1 MAKIDI
7 DQLLSMTEDL
17 EVDSVTYRINYFDI
31 DQLLERT
38 SEW

>member
-1 MAKIDI
+1 MEKVDI
-7 DQLLSMTEDL
+7 DQLLSITEDL
-17 EVDSVTYRINYFDI
+17 EVEPVTYSIHFLDI

>member
-7 DQLLSMTEDL
+7 DQLLLMTEDL
-17 EVDSVTYRINYFDI
+17 EVDTVTYRINYFDI
-31 DQLLERT
+31 DQLLEKT

>member
-1 MAKIDI
+1 MEKVDI
-7 DQLLSMTEDL
+7 DQLLSLTEDL
-17 EVDSVTYRINYFDI
+17 EVEPVTYRIHYFDI